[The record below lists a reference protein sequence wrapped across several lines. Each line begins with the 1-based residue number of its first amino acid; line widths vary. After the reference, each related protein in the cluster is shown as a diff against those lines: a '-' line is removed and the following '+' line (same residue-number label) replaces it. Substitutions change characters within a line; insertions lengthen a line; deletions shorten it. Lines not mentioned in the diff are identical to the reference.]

1 MTGAGKVVGEE
12 EGKGV
17 AATREEELAQ
27 KHIKEMVALASGKAE
42 KKVLI
47 QVAKEVPS
55 SGGADADAAPDG
67 GASASTRMG
76 MPTRRAT
83 CRRKDK

>member
-1 MTGAGKVVGEE
+1 
-12 EGKGV
+12 
-17 AATREEELAQ
+17 LAQ

-55 SGGADADAAPDG
+55 SGGADADAAADG
-67 GASASTRMG
+67 GASAS
-76 MPTRRAT
+76 
-83 CRRKDK
+83 KDGDANEAGNVQEEG

>member
-1 MTGAGKVVGEE
+1 MPSVTRQVNHFDCLRLALEKSWGRASLLLSMTGAGKVVGEE

-42 KKVLI
+42 K
-47 QVAKEVPS
+47 
-55 SGGADADAAPDG
+55 
-67 GASASTRMG
+67 
-76 MPTRRAT
+76 
-83 CRRKDK
+83 